1 MTAAERFKQKRLSKK
16 RSNESYSPPGGRFG
30 GNVNKMTEK
39 EYENYQKARNKH
51 YTKYQDFGSGIA
63 YLVKPISNVVNR
75 TRRLFAPSDNEVLQ
89 KRMEKSVGKRYL
101 KKKK

>member
-1 MTAAERFKQKRLSKK
+1 MTAAERFKQKRLAKK
-16 RSNESYSPPGGRFG
+16 ASNESYSPPGGRLG
-30 GNVNKMTEK
+30 GNVSKMTEK
-39 EYENYQKARNKH
+39 EYENYQSKRNKH
-51 YTKYQDFGSGIA
+51 YDKYSTKSGVLGFIG
-63 YLVKPISNVVNR
+63 KPISNVVNK